1 MQMGMQIGEQSEE
14 IDELNEKYKRA
25 LRDKVDI
32 YDELVESLKE
42 LVQRN
47 ARFMKNEVE
56 ITQLNNDCAILKR
69 ELEQKEKTIAD
80 IQRDIQAKDQEAAEN
95 SKHRIEQRQAL
106 LREQRT
112 QFKKR

>member
-42 LVQRN
+42 LV
-47 ARFMKNEVE
+47 
-56 ITQLNNDCAILKR
+56 
-69 ELEQKEKTIAD
+69 
-80 IQRDIQAKDQEAAEN
+80 
-95 SKHRIEQRQAL
+95 
-106 LREQRT
+106 
-112 QFKKR
+112 